1 MNPGA
6 FPFLRL
12 LLPLGLGVGLGLAYP
27 NIHLLTPLF
36 IAFLLLIKAGVWL
49 LLKKSQTR
57 WLKLRLPLLLVLN
70 LLLGYMLTLSR
81 THIFQAENIGNIKNK
96 DIRYL
101 HVRITEPLQQ
111 RQSSQRAMA
120 EVLQATDSAGNSKSA
135 SGSILLYWPQKSNP
149 AGTSLQ
155 YGDVILIPN
164 VLTPIPDAAFPEAF
178 SFKKVLRPGQIAHQA
193 YLTQGSYE
201 KVDASP
207 NPLIQ
212 ASHAGVSAINR
223 ILFKHFSPE
232 KAALMSSLLLG
243 YKADIAEED
252 LKAFSI
258 TGTIHVL
265 AVSGMHVGLIYM
277 ALLFLFTGSLRPG
290 RLKFWQGVSVLVFLW
305 AYAVLTGLSASV
317 VRATLM
323 FSIMEAGRTFLGA
336 RGNTYNSLFAAA
348 YIQLLILPHD
358 LLDVGFQLSYLAV
371 LGILFFYPLLNE
383 KYEPKNSILRGAWQ
397 LALVSI
403 SATLGTLPVTLF
415 VFKSFPLLFIPANI
429 FIVPVSTVV
438 IFMGIAVVMFSWVPY
453 VGAFL
458 AWLTSYALDVLM
470 VPTRFMAKIPGASY
484 TGFGFDAWDMV
495 LVFVLVFVF
504 GYALFIGFTA
514 RNSLL
519 LGLALVVYFG
529 KRTVFWIRETQ
540 TSEVIVFE
548 NRGIL
553 ASAIKTGQ
561 RMDVLST
568 PITAGRADTLRQLMR
583 NYENAHRILEIHWHF
598 FEPGGLVPLPENRTW
613 KHGSRSSCL
622 YQNGKP
628 LVNILWLPDT
638 SALMVTQNL
647 SRQSYRRFL
656 ETKDVKLLKNEFVVL
671 PYD

>member
-1 MNPGA
+1 
-6 FPFLRL
+6 
-12 LLPLGLGVGLGLAYP
+12 
-27 NIHLLTPLF
+27 
-36 IAFLLLIKAGVWL
+36 
-49 LLKKSQTR
+49 
-57 WLKLRLPLLLVLN
+57 
-70 LLLGYMLTLSR
+70 
-81 THIFQAENIGNIKNK
+81 
-96 DIRYL
+96 
-101 HVRITEPLQQ
+101 
-111 RQSSQRAMA
+111 
-120 EVLQATDSAGNSKSA
+120 
-135 SGSILLYWPQKSNP
+135 
-149 AGTSLQ
+149 
-155 YGDVILIPN
+155 
-164 VLTPIPDAAFPEAF
+164 
-178 SFKKVLRPGQIAHQA
+178 
-193 YLTQGSYE
+193 
-201 KVDASP
+201 
-207 NPLIQ
+207 
-212 ASHAGVSAINR
+212 
-223 ILFKHFSPE
+223 
-232 KAALMSSLLLG
+232 
-243 YKADIAEED
+243 
-252 LKAFSI
+252 
-258 TGTIHVL
+258 
-265 AVSGMHVGLIYM
+265 MHVGLIYM

-348 YIQLLILPHD
+348 YIQLLISPHD

-453 VGAFL
+453 AGVFL

-495 LVFVLVFVF
+495 LVFVLVFVY
-504 GYALFIGFTA
+504 GYALFTGFTA
-514 RNSLL
+514 RNSLW

-529 KRTVFWIRETQ
+529 KRTAFWVLEKKTN
-540 TSEVIVFE
+540 EVIVFE
-548 NRGIL
+548 NRGVM
-553 ASAIKTGQ
+553 ASVVKTGQ
-561 RMDVLST
+561 RIDVLSP
-568 PITAGRADTLRQLMR
+568 PITDGRADTLRQLMR
-583 NYENAHRILEIHWHF
+583 NYENAHRIREVHWHF
-598 FEPGGLVPLPENRTW
+598 YEPGGLVSLPENRTW

-628 LVNILWLPDT
+628 LANLLWLPDT
-638 SALMVTQNL
+638 SSLMVTKNL

-656 ETKDVKLLKNEFVVL
+656 EATAVKLLKNEFVVL

>member
-1 MNPGA
+1 M
-6 FPFLRL
+6 
-12 LLPLGLGVGLGLAYP
+12 
-27 NIHLLTPLF
+27 
-36 IAFLLLIKAGVWL
+36 
-49 LLKKSQTR
+49 
-57 WLKLRLPLLLVLN
+57 LLVLN

-81 THIFQAENIGNIKNK
+81 THIFQAENIGNIKNL

-111 RQSSQRAMA
+111 RQASQRAMA

-135 SGSILLYWPQKSNP
+135 SGRILLYWPQKSNP

-201 KVDASP
+201 KVGASP

-212 ASHAGVSAINR
+212 ASHVGVSAINR

-232 KAALMSSLLLG
+232 KASLMSSLLLG

-348 YIQLLILPHD
+348 YIQLLISPHD

-383 KYEPKNSILRGAWQ
+383 KYEPKNRILRGAWQ

-429 FIVPVSTVV
+429 FIVPVSTMV

-453 VGAFL
+453 AGVFL
-458 AWLTSYALDVLM
+458 AWLTSYALDLLM

-495 LVFVLVFVF
+495 LVFVLVFVL
-504 GYALFIGFTA
+504 GYALYMGFTA

-529 KRTVFWIRETQ
+529 KRTAFWVLEKKTTEI
-540 TSEVIVFE
+540 IIFE
-548 NRGIL
+548 NRGIM
-553 ASAIKTGQ
+553 ASVVKTRQ
-561 RMDVLST
+561 RLDILSP
-568 PITAGRADTLRQLMR
+568 PIAAGRADTLRQLMR
-583 NYENAHRILEIHWHF
+583 NYENAHRIREVHWHF
-598 FEPGGLVPLPENRTW
+598 YEPGGLVPLPENRTW
-613 KHGSRSSCL
+613 KHGSRNSCL

-628 LVNILWLPDT
+628 LANLLWLPDT
-638 SALMVTQNL
+638 SALMVTKNL

-656 ETKDVKLLKNEFVVL
+656 EATAVKLLKNEFVVL

>member
-12 LLPLGLGVGLGLAYP
+12 LLPLGLGVGFGLAYP
-27 NIHLLTPLF
+27 NINLLTPLL
-36 IAFLLLIKAGVWL
+36 IAFFLLIIAGTFL
-49 LLKKSQTR
+49 LLKKPQPSL
-57 WLKLRLPLLLVLN
+57 LKLRLPLLLALN
-70 LLLGYMLTLSR
+70 LLLGYILTLSR
-81 THIFQAENIGNIKNK
+81 THVFQAENIGNIKNE

-101 HVRITEPLQQ
+101 YVRVTEPLQQ
-111 RQSSQRAMA
+111 RTASQRATA
-120 EVLQATDSAGNSKSA
+120 EVLQVTDSAGNSRVA
-135 SGSILLYWPQKSNP
+135 SGRILLYWHQKSNP
-149 AGTSLQ
+149 AGAALQ

-164 VLTPIPDAAFPEAF
+164 VLTPIPEEVFPEAF
-178 SFKKVLRPGQIAHQA
+178 SFKKVLRPGQIAYQA

-212 ASHAGVSAINR
+212 ASHAGVEAINR
-223 ILFKHFSPE
+223 ILFQYFSPE

-348 YIQLLILPHD
+348 YIQLLISPHD
-358 LLDVGFQLSYLAV
+358 LLDVGFQLSYQAV
-371 LGILFFYPLLNE
+371 LGILFFYPLLSE
-383 KYEPKNSILRGAWQ
+383 KYEPKNRILRGAWQ

-438 IFMGIAVVMFSWVPY
+438 IFMGIAVVMFSWVTY
-453 VGAFL
+453 AGAFL
-458 AWLTSYALDVLM
+458 AWITSYALDVLM
-470 VPTRFMAKIPGASY
+470 VPTRFMAKIPGASFS
-484 TGFGFDAWDMV
+484 GFGFDAWDMV
-495 LVFVLVFVF
+495 LVFLLVVVL
-504 GYALFIGFTA
+504 GYALYMGFTA
-514 RNSLL
+514 RNSLWF
-519 LGLALVVYFG
+519 GLAMVAYFG
-529 KRTVFWIRETQ
+529 KRTAFWVLEKKTN
-540 TSEVIVFE
+540 EVIVFE
-548 NRGIL
+548 NRGIM
-553 ASAIKTGQ
+553 AAVVKTGQ
-561 RMDVLST
+561 RMDVLSP
-568 PITAGRADTLRQLMR
+568 PITDGRADTLRQLMR
-583 NYENAHRILEIHWHF
+583 NYENAHRIREVHWHF
-598 FEPGGLVPLPENRTW
+598 YEPGSLVSLPENRTW

-628 LVNILWLPDT
+628 LANLLWLPDT
-638 SALMVTQNL
+638 SALMATQNL

-656 ETKDVKLLKNEFVVL
+656 EAKDVKLLKNEFVVL